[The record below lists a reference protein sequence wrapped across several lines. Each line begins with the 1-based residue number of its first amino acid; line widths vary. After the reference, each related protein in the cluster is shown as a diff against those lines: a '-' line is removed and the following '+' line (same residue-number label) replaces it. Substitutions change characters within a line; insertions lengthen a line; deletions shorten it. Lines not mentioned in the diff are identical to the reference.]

1 MSTIYDPENDKRL
14 IVTAD
19 SGKKAAIL
27 IWDADTGSVESSI
40 FRDETDEVVSI
51 DFASICY
58 FIAFL
63 THTKNEKGEV
73 ISQKIYI
80 YSWKPKEKS
89 EQIYFTEF
97 GCEDGEIYY
106 EIKFNPNM

>member
-1 MSTIYDPENDKRL
+1 M
-14 IVTAD
+14 
-19 SGKKAAIL
+19 
-27 IWDADTGSVESSI
+27 ESSI
-40 FRDETDEVVSI
+40 FREETDEVVSI
-51 DFASICY
+51 DFATICY

-106 EIKFNPNM
+106 ELKFNPNMGDVMEFLATSEHKIFFKMKTVGPIILTH